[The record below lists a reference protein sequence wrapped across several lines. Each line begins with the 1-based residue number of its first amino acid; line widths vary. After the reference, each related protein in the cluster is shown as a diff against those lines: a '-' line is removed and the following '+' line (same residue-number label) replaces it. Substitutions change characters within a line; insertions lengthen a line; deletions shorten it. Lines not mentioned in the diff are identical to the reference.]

1 MHDAVPRHCMTL
13 PMSVLPW
20 GYPLLSHRSTSSVS
34 HTYGLEIIGPD
45 LPLVERC
52 SALVTSSRALVSSS
66 APSVGALSLHSALA
80 WLIIVSLMPSAPA
93 VPARRMSCPTVAFG
107 MASCLVWVHSVSRS
121 ASRHARRVHLSSM
134 PHATALSL
142 GPRRASAAR
151 SGLLCDVCVTL

>member
-1 MHDAVPRHCMTL
+1 MICVEQSMTL

-20 GYPLLSHRSTSSVS
+20 GYPLLSHRSKSSVS